1 MFTKTRITLPAAIT
15 GLVLSA
21 TVAVTQAAPQT
32 GADVRIAKPAVV
44 ALPKPRA
51 AEPPTSSSMAP
62 LSMLIEDPAGNRLRL
77 THVPG
82 SGWKYESGKRAGSPL
97 RKTTLQSAPAAS
109 GDGDAGASLT
119 VFIDGPSGFTY
130 VWNRDNGG
138 WTFIGKLVDD
148 VL

>member
-1 MFTKTRITLPAAIT
+1 MFTKNRITLSAAVA

-21 TVAVTQAAPQT
+21 TAAVTHAAPQT
-32 GADVRIAKPAVV
+32 DANAQVAKPAVV
-44 ALPKPRA
+44 ALADRRV
-51 AEPPTSSSMAP
+51 AERPTSTAP
-62 LSMLIEDPAGNRLRL
+62 LTMLVEDPAGNRVRL

-82 SGWKYESGKRAGSPL
+82 AGWTYESGKRAASPL
-97 RKTTLQSAPAAS
+97 RKTALPPAPATPS
-109 GDGDAGASLT
+109 DGDASTSLT

-130 VWNRDNGG
+130 VWNRDKG